1 MTYPVYNISDL
12 KAVTFKPSKLKNVP
26 TSPANVPV
34 SSTETFHRRQIQ
46 KLYKVLSPHNDLKLN
61 LLLSTLP
68 NLRTSGVDLDKLAA
82 SSR

>member
-1 MTYPVYNISDL
+1 MINFNISDL
-12 KAVTFKPSKLKNVP
+12 KAVTFKPSKLKIVP
-26 TSPANVPV
+26 TVPVNIPV